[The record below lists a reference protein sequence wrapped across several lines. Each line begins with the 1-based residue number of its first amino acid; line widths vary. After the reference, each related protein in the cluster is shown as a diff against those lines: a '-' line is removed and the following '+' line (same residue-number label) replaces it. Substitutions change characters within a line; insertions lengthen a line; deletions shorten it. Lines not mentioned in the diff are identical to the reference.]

1 MSKIEEA
8 VIAKIRVKA
17 VIAKI
22 RARARTGKAK
32 YNTTM
37 ERTDLRRKDW
47 LNHAQEETMDLA
59 IYLQKIEWDETKP
72 GDPRLIR
79 AQEEAMD
86 LAIYL
91 QKLIEEEE

>member
-1 MSKIEEA
+1 MSRIEEA
-8 VIAKIRVKA
+8 VIAKMRG
-17 VIAKI
+17 
-22 RARARTGKAK
+22 RAITGKAK

-47 LNHAQEETMDLA
+47 LIH
-59 IYLQKIEWDETKP
+59 
-72 GDPRLIR
+72 